1 MTGRQARTGEAVPP
15 NPAARRV
22 QAVYYTLT
30 LGNTLAASFI
40 WGINTLF
47 LLDAGLTNLEA
58 FAANAFFSVGMF
70 IFEIPTGVV
79 ADTLG
84 RRASYLLGTVTLA
97 VTTLLYWLLWVWQSP
112 FWAWAIVSMLLG
124 LGFTFFSGAVDAWL
138 VDALHAT
145 EYRGSLEAVFG
156 RALIVGSIAMLAGS
170 VLGGIV
176 AQLTDL
182 GVPFLIRGGVLVLM
196 FIVAAL
202 LMRDLG
208 FTPERGVGP
217 ITATRTVLRAS
228 IRYGLGNPPVRWL
241 MLATPFTT
249 GVGFYVFYALQPYLL
264 ELWGDEG
271 AYSIAGLAAAILSG
285 AGIVGGFLAPHVRRL
300 FRKRTSA
307 ILLATLSSVAVL
319 IALAFTTNFWVALAL
334 LAAWGIASSLD
345 DPVHRAYLNDMIP
358 SKQRATVL
366 SFDSLLGSAGGAA
379 FQPILGRSADIWG
392 YPGSMFLS
400 GVVQVLAVPF
410 LYLSR
415 RQGDAADVATEVA
428 TEEPAAETA
437 PGAAPTTPPTPPP
450 ASPPASPPT
459 T

>member
-1 MTGRQARTGEAVPP
+1 MNAARARTPT
-15 NPAARRV
+15 ARSV

-47 LLDAGLTNLEA
+47 LLDAGLSNLEA
-58 FAANAFFSVGMF
+58 FAANAFFSAGMF
-70 IFEIPTGVV
+70 LFEIPTGVV

-97 VTTLLYWLLWVWQSP
+97 VTTVLYWLLWVWESP

-145 EYRGSLEAVFG
+145 EYRGSLETVFG
-156 RALIVGSIAMLAGS
+156 RALIVGSVAMLAGS
-170 VLGGIV
+170 VLGGVI

-208 FTPERGVGP
+208 FTPERGAGP
-217 ITATRTVLRAS
+217 LKATGNVLRAS
-228 IRYGLGNPPVRWL
+228 MRYGLGNPPVRWL
-241 MLATPFTT
+241 MLATPFTA

-264 ELWGDEG
+264 ELWGDEE

-307 ILLATLSSVAVL
+307 ILLATVSSAAVL
-319 IALAFTTNFWVALAL
+319 VALAFTTNFWVAIVL
-334 LAAWGIASSLD
+334 LAVWGIASSID

-366 SFDSLLGSAGGAA
+366 SFDSLLGSAGGAV
-379 FQPILGRSADIWG
+379 FQPILGRSADLGG
-392 YPGSMFLS
+392 YSASMLWS
-400 GVVQVLAVPF
+400 GAIAAIATPFVL
-410 LYLSR
+410 LSR
-415 RQGDAADVATEVA
+415 AQRPPADTVLEVTPSEAKAGDESVSDA
-428 TEEPAAETA
+428 
-437 PGAAPTTPPTPPP
+437 
-450 ASPPASPPT
+450 ASPPSPDDVVT
-459 T
+459 